1 MTTEFLD
8 DQIKQLSTIFEGYKT
23 DIGTLEDIVT
33 LWEELPERNIDK
45 LSNDIKA
52 KICNKTTVEIY
63 QDESGQYLLEMK
75 FHPVTVAWKLE
86 NNKE

>member
-23 DIGTLEDIVT
+23 DISTLEDIVT
-33 LWEELPERNIDK
+33 SWEELPERNIDK
-45 LSNDIKA
+45 LSDDIKA
-52 KICNKTTVEIY
+52 RIRNKTSVEIY
-63 QDESGQYLLEMK
+63 QDESGHYLLEMK

-86 NNKE
+86 NIKE